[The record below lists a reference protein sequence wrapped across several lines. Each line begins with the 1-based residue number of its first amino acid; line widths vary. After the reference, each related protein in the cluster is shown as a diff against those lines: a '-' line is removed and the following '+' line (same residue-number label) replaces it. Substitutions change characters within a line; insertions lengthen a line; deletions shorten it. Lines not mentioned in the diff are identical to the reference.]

1 LQPFLSIIIPALNEE
16 SRLPASLKSILTFL
30 ESQPFEAEVLVVDNG
45 SQDGTLAL
53 ARSYAA
59 RHPTLRVLQE
69 PRRGK
74 GSAVRCGMLAA
85 GGEYRFIA
93 DADLSMPIDQVLR
106 FLPPQLPDVDIAI
119 ASREAPG
126 AVRYGEPPYRHLI
139 GRGFNLLV
147 RWIAVPGFQ
156 DTQCGFK
163 AFRDRAA
170 IDLFQAQQLDG
181 WTFDVEVLF
190 IGLRR
195 GYRIVEV
202 PIPWYYNPGSRV
214 RVVRDSI
221 AMLRDLFRIRRLWGL
236 GAYEPAARREPTA

>member
-1 LQPFLSIIIPALNEE
+1 
-16 SRLPASLKSILTFL
+16 
-30 ESQPFEAEVLVVDNG
+30 
-45 SQDGTLAL
+45 
-53 ARSYAA
+53 
-59 RHPTLRVLQE
+59 
-69 PRRGK
+69 
-74 GSAVRCGMLAA
+74 MLAA

-221 AMLRDLFRIRRLWGL
+221 AMLRDLFRIRRLWGQ
-236 GAYEPAARREPTA
+236 GAYEPAARPEPTA

>member
-16 SRLPASLKSILTFL
+16 SRLPTSLESILTFL
-30 ESQPFEAEVLVVDNG
+30 GSQSFEAEVLVVDNG
-45 SQDGTLAL
+45 SQDGTLAI

-59 RHPTLRVLQE
+59 RHPALRVVQE

-74 GSAVRCGMLAA
+74 GAAVRCGMLAA
-85 GGEYRFIA
+85 RGAYRFIA

-106 FLPPQLPDVDIAI
+106 FLPPQLPNVDIAI

-163 AFRDRAA
+163 AFRDQAA
-170 IDLFQAQQLDG
+170 IDLFQSQRLDG

-202 PIPWYYNPGSRV
+202 PIPWTHNPGSRV
-214 RVVRDSI
+214 RVLRDSI
-221 AMLRDLFRIRRLWGL
+221 AMLRDLFRIRRLWL
-236 GAYEPAARREPTA
+236 QGAYEPAARVEPTA